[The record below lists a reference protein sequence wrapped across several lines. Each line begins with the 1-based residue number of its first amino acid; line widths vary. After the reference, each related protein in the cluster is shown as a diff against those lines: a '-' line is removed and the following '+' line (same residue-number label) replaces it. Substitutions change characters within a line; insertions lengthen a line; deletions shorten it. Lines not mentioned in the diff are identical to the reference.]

1 MKENIGGYYQSL
13 KEEDQRLVSQFVS
26 ELVDHFIRHNNKDF
40 VWDSRNGRDELPD
53 AQTIEAS
60 QERLLEKVD
69 RQLEQ
74 RNVPEYLRLPIKE
87 QFVKFRYGYY
97 VIDSLLSD
105 EDISDI
111 KIYDYNDIRI
121 KRLGV
126 RYRTQLRFVDR
137 RDYTNFVSLVMT
149 RNGVG
154 QSDNNAIV
162 KFTDTQSNPM
172 FRLRFDIMT
181 TYVTSTKAPYV
192 HIRLIP
198 KRKRNLEEL
207 EQHQMFPTGT
217 RDYITNR
224 LAAGDGLLVTGKNGS
239 GKTTLVNA
247 LMDVIH
253 ENKSVMVI
261 EDNQEL
267 FSETRGEIYFT
278 HSIESRSE
286 GKITYGMT
294 DLAEE
299 GLLADIDVMIVGE
312 VKNDSAKGLMK
323 AAYVGVQPITT
334 SHGQSAKDGYY
345 KLADYVKQATSYEFA
360 DCLRFLLGF
369 RLLIFMKSYKVYEI
383 VQTTG
388 WDRERNEPSFRTI
401 YDQERGGWLCD
412 VDILE
417 MDS

>member
-1 MKENIGGYYQSL
+1 MKDILGDYYQSL
-13 KEEDQRLVSQFVS
+13 KEEDQRQVSQFVS
-26 ELVDHFIRHNNKDF
+26 ELVDHFIRHQNRDF
-40 VWDSRNGRDELPD
+40 IMNENRDELSDD
-53 AQTIEAS
+53 AFEEA
-60 QERLLEKVD
+60 QERLLEKVN
-69 RQLEQ
+69 RQLEEK
-74 RNVPEYLRLPIKE
+74 NVPAYLRKPIKE
-87 QFVKFRYGYY
+87 QFIRFRYGYY
-97 VIDSLLSD
+97 IIDPLLSD

-126 RYRTQLRFVDR
+126 RLRTQLRFVDR
-137 RDYTNFVSLVMT
+137 RDYINFVSLIMT

-162 KFTDTQSNPM
+162 KFTDTQSNPV
-172 FRLRFDIMT
+172 FRMRFDIMT
-181 TYVTSTKAPYV
+181 AYVTSAKVPYV

-198 KRKRNLEEL
+198 KKKRALGEL
-207 EQHQMFPTGT
+207 EKKDMFPAGT
-217 RDYITNR
+217 KEYITMR
-224 LAAGDGLLVTGKNGS
+224 LAAGDGMLVTGKNGS

-247 LMDVIH
+247 LIDVIN
-253 ENKSVMVI
+253 ENKSIMVI

-267 FSETRGEIYFT
+267 FSDTRGEIYFT

-299 GLLADIDVMIVGE
+299 GLLADVDVMIVGE

-334 SHGQSAKDGYY
+334 SHGQSAEDGYY
-345 KLADYVKQATSYEFA
+345 KLADYVKQATTYDFA

-369 RLLIFMKSYKVYEI
+369 RLLIFMKDYRVHEI
-383 VQTTG
+383 VRTVG
-388 WDRERNEPSFRTI
+388 WNKEQNEPNFQTVFH
-401 YDQERGGWLCD
+401 QEKGGWLCD
-412 VDILE
+412 VDLLE
-417 MDS
+417 EPW